1 LSDIKY
7 AYPLILNKVTYYARN
22 LFRLRVA
29 ALICALVAG
38 CSMSPA
44 GVPIESLNARPQGI
58 PAQQVHADARGPII
72 RFARGAAEGVPFEM
86 SAYDTASGRCVA
98 LVLAG
103 AGSAGCIPL
112 GELPDDDVLTRLA
125 GGGTSQSVN
134 PEAGLAAPAVEAVW
148 VELRDGRRVDG
159 HVVDLR
165 PAIDTSVYF
174 FFLAPNADAQSLVAA
189 DDDGAVLTRIELEGE

>member
-1 LSDIKY
+1 M
-7 AYPLILNKVTYYARN
+7 
-22 LFRLRVA
+22 FRPPVA
-29 ALICALVAG
+29 VVIGALVAG
-38 CSMSPA
+38 CLVSPA
-44 GVPIESLNARPQGI
+44 GVAIESLDARPLSI

-72 RFARGAAEGVPFEM
+72 RFAQGTAEGVAFEM

-134 PEAGLAAPAVEAVW
+134 PEAGLAAAAVAAVW
-148 VELRDGRRVDG
+148 VELRDGGRVDG

-189 DDDGAVLTRIELEGE
+189 DDGGAVLTRIDLEDE

>member
-1 LSDIKY
+1 MSDIQY

-22 LFRLRVA
+22 LFRPPVA
-29 ALICALVAG
+29 VVIGALVAG
-38 CSMSPA
+38 CSVSPA
-44 GVPIESLNARPQGI
+44 GVAIEGLDARPLSI

-72 RFARGAAEGVPFEM
+72 RFAQGTAEGVAFEM
-86 SAYDTASGRCVA
+86 SAYDTASERCVA

-103 AGSAGCIPL
+103 AGSAGCIPH

-134 PEAGLAAPAVEAVW
+134 PDAGLAAPEVAAVW
-148 VELRDGRRVDG
+148 VELGDGRRVDG
-159 HVVDLR
+159 HVADLR

-174 FFLAPNADAQSLVAA
+174 FFLASSADARSIVAT
-189 DDDGAVLTRIELEGE
+189 DDDGEVLNRIDLEGE